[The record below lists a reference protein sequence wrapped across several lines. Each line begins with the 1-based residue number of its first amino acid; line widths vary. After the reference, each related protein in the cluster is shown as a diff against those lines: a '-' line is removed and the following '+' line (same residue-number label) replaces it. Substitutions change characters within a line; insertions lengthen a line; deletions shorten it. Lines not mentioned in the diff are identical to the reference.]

1 MKNNRRRCFWVF
13 TFLMLM
19 SGGCSK
25 KQGNPE
31 IKKVNFQ
38 TADHGKMIPELSDL
52 IRARLKG
59 IRMKGLLICNNSE
72 DKDGTGIEKSVG
84 ETETNIYNDIM
95 NEYIDAVD
103 RIFPP
108 AEKSRSGEGG
118 IWSLTGE
125 VANSY
130 LFINAFVFDDFKV
143 YYTLYD
149 VDGNGTP
156 ELFIGGSPWGSDEP
170 NMIYDFFTF
179 DGKQAISP
187 FREAGYVGIQFG
199 HKVKLYFYSNG
210 IFEVKW
216 NNGAANYGNDF
227 YRLSSDGY
235 SVYPVESVSVKVSYD
250 LIVRFY
256 HDAESKDEISKKEH
270 RAIFQKYIDVGEAD
284 LNWSEIVKE

>member
-25 KQGNPE
+25 KLENPE

-59 IRMKGLLICNNSE
+59 IWMKGLLIYNNSE
-72 DKDGTGIEKSVG
+72 EKDGSGIEKSIG

-95 NEYIDAVD
+95 NQYIDAVD
-103 RIFPP
+103 KEFPP
-108 AEKSRSGEGG
+108 QERVNYKREER
-118 IWSLTGE
+118 WSLLGDE
-125 VANSY
+125 VDMY
-130 LFINAFVFDDFKV
+130 LIINAHAFESYKV
-143 YYTLYD
+143 YYALYD

-156 ELFIGGSPWGSDEP
+156 ELFIGGPWGRNTP
-170 NMIYDFFTF
+170 PVIYDFFTF

-187 FREAGYVGIQFG
+187 FREAGYVGLQFG
-199 HKVKLYFYSNG
+199 YRVNLYFYSNG
-210 IFEVKW
+210 IFEVDW
-216 NNGAANYGNDF
+216 SNGARNYGRDF

-235 SVYPVESVSVKVSYD
+235 NVYPVESVSIKVPYD
-250 LIVRFY
+250 LIMRFY
-256 HDAESKDEISKKEH
+256 HDAESKDEIS
-270 RAIFQKYIDVGEAD
+270 
-284 LNWSEIVKE
+284 

>member
-13 TFLMLM
+13 TILMLM

-25 KQGNPE
+25 KLENPE

-38 TADHGKMIPELSDL
+38 AADHGKMIPELSDL

-59 IRMKGLLICNNSE
+59 IRMKGLLIFNNSE
-72 DKDGTGIEKSVG
+72 DKDGTGIEKSIG

-118 IWSLTGE
+118 IWSLAGE

-199 HKVKLYFYSNG
+199 HRVKLYFYSDG
-210 IFEVKW
+210 IFEVSKS
-216 NNGAANYGNDF
+216 NGANNHVVDF
-227 YRLSSDGY
+227 YRMSADGY
-235 SVYPVESVSVKVSYD
+235 NVDPVESVSYKVTYD
-250 LIVRFY
+250 LIMRFY
-256 HDAESKDEISKKEH
+256 HDAESEDEISEKEYD
-270 RAIFQKYIDVGEAD
+270 AILQKYMAVGEAD

>member
-13 TFLMLM
+13 TFFMLM

-25 KQGNPE
+25 KLENPE

-38 TADHGKMIPELSDL
+38 AADHGKMIPELSDL

-84 ETETNIYNDIM
+84 ETETNIYNEIM
-95 NEYIDAVD
+95 NQYIDAVD

-108 AEKSRSGEGG
+108 AEKRRSGEGG
-118 IWSLTGE
+118 IWSLAGE

-130 LFINAFVFDDFKV
+130 LFINAFLFDELKV

-170 NMIYDFFTF
+170 NMIY
-179 DGKQAISP
+179 
-187 FREAGYVGIQFG
+187 
-199 HKVKLYFYSNG
+199 
-210 IFEVKW
+210 
-216 NNGAANYGNDF
+216 DF

-256 HDAESKDEISKKEH
+256 HDAESEDEISEKEH

>member
-25 KQGNPE
+25 KLGNPE

-59 IRMKGLLICNNSE
+59 IRMKGLLIYNNSE
-72 DKDGTGIEKSVG
+72 EKDGFGIEKSIG

-95 NEYIDAVD
+95 NQYIDAVD
-103 RIFPP
+103 KEFPP
-108 AEKSRSGEGG
+108 QERVNYKREER
-118 IWSLTGE
+118 WSLLGDE
-125 VANSY
+125 VNMY
-130 LFINAFVFDDFKV
+130 LIINAHAFESYKV
-143 YYTLYD
+143 YYALYD
-149 VDGNGTP
+149 VDGNGIP

-170 NMIYDFFTF
+170 NMIYDF
-179 DGKQAISP
+179 
-187 FREAGYVGIQFG
+187 
-199 HKVKLYFYSNG
+199 
-210 IFEVKW
+210 
-216 NNGAANYGNDF
+216 

-235 SVYPVESVSVKVSYD
+235 NVDPVESVSIKVPYD
-250 LIVRFY
+250 LIIRFY
-256 HDAESKDEISKKEH
+256 HDAESKDEISEKEYDAILQKQ
-270 RAIFQKYIDVGEAD
+270 RAAGELD

>member
-1 MKNNRRRCFWVF
+1 
-13 TFLMLM
+13 MLM

-25 KQGNPE
+25 KLENPE
-31 IKKVNFQ
+31 IRKVNFQ
-38 TADHGKMIPELSDL
+38 AADHGKMIPELSDL

-59 IRMKGLLICNNSE
+59 IRMKGLLIYNNSD
-72 DKDGTGIEKSVG
+72 DKDGTGIEKSIG

-95 NEYIDAVD
+95 NQYIDAVD
-103 RIFPP
+103 KEFPP
-108 AEKSRSGEGG
+108 QERVNYKREER
-118 IWSLTGE
+118 WSLLGDE
-125 VANSY
+125 VDMY
-130 LFINAFVFDDFKV
+130 LIINAHAFESYKV
-143 YYTLYD
+143 YYALYD

-156 ELFIGGSPWGSDEP
+156 ELFIGGPWGRNTP
-170 NMIYDFFTF
+170 PVIYDFFTF

-235 SVYPVESVSVKVSYD
+235 NVYPVESVSIKVPYD
-250 LIVRFY
+250 LIIGFY
-256 HDAESKDEISKKEH
+256 HDAESEDGISEKEYD
-270 RAIFQKYIDVGEAD
+270 AILQKYIDAGEAD
-284 LNWSEIVKE
+284 LNWFEIVKE